1 MVSKALW
8 ALVVMAAAGSA
19 IAGPWPDARARDL
32 LLKSMERSRCFNV
45 SAILTREGSGG
56 IMQLKLE
63 QSEDGFERQTIL
75 QPLSMQGVST
85 VDDGKRWMTLWP
97 DERRVLRQDSP
108 RLWQA
113 DPEDRIRLADRNYR
127 LTITSEDRIAGRRAL
142 CVSAVPRSKE
152 MATRRYYLDERTG
165 FILRSELVDENG
177 EVVLLQDTKAI
188 SFPDDIPKCCEMISS
203 KGMRVMERT
212 SPMALKPGASTR
224 SLVGFEPVLPGN
236 LPFGFVIHAKQ
247 IIGDENRRYVA
258 VRITDG
264 LVSATIYQYKSDGDE
279 RKRGSSDE
287 RREAAGVGFRV
298 VGELT
303 SAAKSQI
310 LSRFLK
316 EAEQALGPS
325 SELRDLPPVLV
336 PKRGIGS

>member
-1 MVSKALW
+1 MVSKALG
-8 ALVVMAAAGSA
+8 ALFMLGAVTLAVAN
-19 IAGPWPDARARDL
+19 PWPDGKARDL

-45 SAILTREGSGG
+45 SAILTRENSGG
-56 IMQLKLE
+56 TMQIKLE

-113 DPEDRIRLADRNYR
+113 DPSDRIRMADRNYR

-142 CVSAVPRSKE
+142 CVSAVPRAKE

-165 FILRSELVDENG
+165 FILRSERVEEDG
-177 EVVLLQDTKAI
+177 QVTVLQDTKAI
-188 SFPDDIPKCCEMISS
+188 SFPDEIPKCCEMFSS
-203 KGMRVMERT
+203 KGVRVMERT

-224 SLVGFEPVLPGN
+224 SLVGFEPVLPRS
-236 LPFGFVIHAKQ
+236 LPFGFVIHEKQ
-247 IIGDENRRYVA
+247 IIGDENRRFVA

-264 LVSATIYQYKSDGDE
+264 LVNATIYEYRAGSEG
-279 RKRGSSDE
+279 RGRSSSDE
-287 RREAAGVGFRV
+287 RREAGGVSFRV

-303 SAAKSQI
+303 STAKSQI

-316 EAEQALGPS
+316 EAEQALGPI
-325 SELRDLPPVLV
+325 SELPGMSPMLV
-336 PKRGIGS
+336 PNRGIGS